1 MCLRLV
7 LVWAVAAAAPDPWL
21 SDVGLKMH
29 SDLYEA
35 IGKIEVNYS
44 TPVINATY
52 VARVEFDM
60 RAMGMLYNS
69 THMII
74 DFIANEQ
81 AYPEGARNG
90 PYRTGTPSYVTRLNV
105 LCALQAHAAHGCPSL

>member
-7 LVWAVAAAAPDPWL
+7 LVWAAAAAVVTGAAAAPDPWL

-29 SDLYEA
+29 SELYEA
-35 IGKIEVNYS
+35 MGKIEVNYS

-81 AYPEGARNG
+81 AYPEGKDIIIM
-90 PYRTGTPSYVTRLNV
+90 
-105 LCALQAHAAHGCPSL
+105 LQGF